1 MQSKW
6 FEKIR
11 NYYISGLWSKEQVE
25 AVVGKALTAEEAEE
39 ILSLKQ
45 YR

>member
-6 FEKIR
+6 YTTIR
-11 NYYISGLWSKEQVE
+11 NYYISGLWNREQVL

-39 ILSLKQ
+39 ILSLKKA
-45 YR
+45 

>member
-6 FEKIR
+6 YDKIR
-11 NYYISGLWSKEQVE
+11 NYYTSGLWSREQVE

-39 ILSLKQ
+39 IIASKKS
-45 YR
+45 

>member
-6 FEKIR
+6 YDKIR
-11 NYYISGLWSKEQVE
+11 SYYISGLWSKEQVL

-39 ILSLKQ
+39 ILSLKKA
-45 YR
+45 

>member
-6 FEKIR
+6 YEKIR
-11 NYYISGLWSKEQVE
+11 NYYISGLWSREQVL

-39 ILSLKQ
+39 IISARQ
-45 YR
+45 G

>member
-6 FEKIR
+6 FDKIR
-11 NYYISGLWSKEQVE
+11 SYYLSGLWSREQVE

-39 ILSLKQ
+39 IISAKQ
-45 YR
+45 G